1 MNEML
6 HQQNFMALFL
16 THDSPALLPDG
27 SGGGLK
33 TNQNHAEVAGLPPP
47 PHKHSKFD

>member
-16 THDSPALLPDG
+16 THDSSASLPDG
-27 SGGGLK
+27 CGGQIRI
-33 TNQNHAEVAGLPPP
+33 N
-47 PHKHSKFD
+47 